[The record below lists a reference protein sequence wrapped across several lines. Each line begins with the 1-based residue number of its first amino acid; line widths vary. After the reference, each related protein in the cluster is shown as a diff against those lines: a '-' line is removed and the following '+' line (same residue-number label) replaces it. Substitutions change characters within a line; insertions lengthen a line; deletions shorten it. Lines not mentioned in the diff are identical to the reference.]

1 MQPPASALL
10 SRMAVP
16 FVVTAPPEA
25 FKQPPLSPATL
36 ALHVAFMKVMT
47 PFASQ
52 PKTWEHEQKQ
62 SSQNISRPLALLAK
76 TRKMSPNTS
85 RISIFVDKVFQR
97 ARN

>member
-25 FKQPPLSPATL
+25 YKQPPLSSASL
-36 ALHVAFMKVMT
+36 VLHVAFMKVMT
-47 PFASQ
+47 PFASH

-62 SSQNISRPLALLAK
+62 SSQDTLRLPGAVGD
-76 TRKMSPNTS
+76 NTQAIPEHVS
-85 RISIFVDKVFQR
+85 HFDFHR
-97 ARN
+97 